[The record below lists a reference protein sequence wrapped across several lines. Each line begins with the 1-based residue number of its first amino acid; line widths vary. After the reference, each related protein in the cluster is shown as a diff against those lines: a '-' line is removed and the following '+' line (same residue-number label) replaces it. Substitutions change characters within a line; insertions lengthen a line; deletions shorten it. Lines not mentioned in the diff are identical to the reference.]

1 MISGVL
7 SRVEITSLLKFVWG
21 SCSELVLMWE
31 EHVNLTYP
39 VLM

>member
-21 SCSELVLMWE
+21 SSELVLMWE
-31 EHVNLTYP
+31 EHVTLTYP